1 MTSIE
6 IPITR
11 PEHQMHNS
19 SDPLPGTRGT
29 QPAADYSAT
38 TMERTP
44 SSAFDPENLEN
55 PNVQTNMARSG
66 SATGQT
72 AFNSE
77 RPMNVQPAS
86 EGSLAY
92 HTYSLA
98 SLFTLFV

>member
-1 MTSIE
+1 MASIE

-11 PEHQMHNS
+11 PEHQIHDS
-19 SDPLPGTRGT
+19 SDPLPGARGT

-44 SSAFDPENLEN
+44 SSAFDPENIES

-77 RPMNVQPAS
+77 RPMDVQPTS

-92 HTYSLA
+92 HSHSLA
-98 SLFTLFV
+98 SLFIVFV